1 MADLQTLSGPSVAPS
16 SGGAAKQ
23 LVIFLHGVGADG
35 NDLIGLAP
43 YFQQALPDARFISPN
58 APYPFDMA
66 PYGFQWFSLQ
76 DFTEEA
82 RLAGADRAAPILNA
96 FIDSE
101 LAKDGLTEESL
112 ALIGFSQGAMMSLH
126 VGLRREKAL
135 AAIISYSGLLVGLER
150 LKTEIK
156 SKPPVLLTHGTVDP
170 VLPFAFLAEAEAGL
184 IELGVDTE
192 VHARPGLPHGID
204 DECIRR
210 GQGFLARAFAN
221 AAA

>member
-1 MADLQTLSGPSVAPS
+1 MADIETLSGPGLEPA

-43 YFQQALPDARFISPN
+43 YFQQVLPDARFISPN
-58 APYPFDMA
+58 APFPFDMA

-101 LAKDGLTEESL
+101 LAKDSLSEESL

-126 VGLRREKAL
+126 VGLRREKQL
-135 AAIISYSGLLVGLER
+135 AAIISYSGLLVGKER
-150 LKTEIK
+150 LESEIK

-170 VLPFAFLAEAEAGL
+170 VLPFDFLAEAETGL
-184 IELGVDTE
+184 NELGVETV

-204 DECIRR
+204 EECIRL
-210 GQGFLARAFAN
+210 GQGFLARAFAS
-221 AAA
+221 AEA